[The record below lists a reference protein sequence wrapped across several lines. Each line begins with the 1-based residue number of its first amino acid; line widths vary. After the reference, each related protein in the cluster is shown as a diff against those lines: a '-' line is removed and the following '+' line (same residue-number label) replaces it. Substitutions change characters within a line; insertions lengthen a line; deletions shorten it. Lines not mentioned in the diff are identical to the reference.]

1 MCFRENNNDGSK
13 QACKCKN
20 ITKNIFQNVNS
31 VLYTVNNITGG
42 LSGLRQFL
50 ANEIPLE
57 MMKNAF
63 YFTSKALFVLE
74 IFKFLSWF
82 LVHV

>member
-1 MCFRENNNDGSK
+1 MSCALEKIIMTEASK
-13 QACKCKN
+13 HVN
-20 ITKNIFQNVNS
+20 VRILLRIFF
-31 VLYTVNNITGG
+31 LYTVNNITGG

-74 IFKFLSWF
+74 IFKFLS
-82 LVHV
+82 